1 VPPDRSVLERQNNEL
16 ALRIFDRLTE
26 VFVEHSPD
34 DGIDLLPGHA
44 YFLGTDDK
52 VLRQRFRHELL
63 PLLDDYLRQGVL
75 GGATA
80 ELFAVRDQIEDE
92 VNSEAS

>member
-1 VPPDRSVLERQNNEL
+1 MLERQNNEL
-16 ALRIFDRLTE
+16 ALRIFDRLAT

-44 YFLGTDDK
+44 YFLGKDDQT
-52 VLRQRFRHELL
+52 LRHRFRHELV

-75 GGATA
+75 GSATA

-92 VNSEAS
+92 VNNEAP